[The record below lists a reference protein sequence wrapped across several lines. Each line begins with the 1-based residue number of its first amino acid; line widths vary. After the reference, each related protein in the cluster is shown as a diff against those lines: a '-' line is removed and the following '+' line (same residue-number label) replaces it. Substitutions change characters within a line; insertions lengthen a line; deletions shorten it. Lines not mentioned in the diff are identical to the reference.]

1 MRSGLFALPVTVTEA
16 FARMSLRSTTLSAF
30 LSASVSG
37 GKERSGR
44 GDVQLGLHGA
54 GGGGGWQEGLPD

>member
-1 MRSGLFALPVTVTEA
+1 MRSGLLALPVMGTSA
-16 FARMSLRSTTLSAF
+16 FVRMCLRSTTLSAF
-30 LSASVSG
+30 LSARVSG